1 MVVVEAEVEE
11 EAAVAVQLEEVK
23 LTKQHVKLNIIQ
35 AFVAEVVAAAAV
47 DFGVVEVEVEAV
59 QAMVIWKVEEEV
71 MAVSDA
77 VVAEGEVVE
86 VLAAE
91 VHHAVVAVRPV
102 VAEEEVVKE

>member
-1 MVVVEAEVEE
+1 VVVVEAEVEE

-23 LTKQHVKLNIIQ
+23 LTKQHANLKIIQ
-35 AFVAEVVAAAAV
+35 AFVAEAAV